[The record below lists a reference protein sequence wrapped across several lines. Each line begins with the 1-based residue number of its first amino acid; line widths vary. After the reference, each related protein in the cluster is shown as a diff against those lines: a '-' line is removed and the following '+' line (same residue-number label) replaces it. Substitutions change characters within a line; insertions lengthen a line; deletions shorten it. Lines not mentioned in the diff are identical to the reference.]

1 MKRLVKHQPE
11 RLDSVVGFACAC
23 SVNCGCNCNC
33 GSNPCTCTCTGTAAA
48 FTSQYSGPQSNPSGD
63 NSAAMSSGA
72 YNTTYSGVSS
82 NVSLWG

>member
-23 SVNCGCNCNC
+23 STNCGCSCTC
-33 GSNPCTCTCTGTAAA
+33 GANPCTCTCTGTSAA
-48 FTSQYSGPQSNPSGD
+48 FESQKSGPYK
-63 NSAAMSSGA
+63 SSGNNYDNA
-72 YNTTYSGVSS
+72 SFAPYNTTYSGVSS

>member
-23 SVNCGCNCNC
+23 STNCGCSCNC
-33 GSNPCTCTCTGTAAA
+33 PVSCTCTCTGTTSA
-48 FTSQYSGPQSNPSGD
+48 FTNQKNGSYSDLFRQVYGGVNSSSRNNVNSN
-63 NSAAMSSGA
+63 
-72 YNTTYSGVSS
+72 VST